1 MGKSLDLQKDEMD
14 VTALSFAAWD
24 FFPAPA
30 CKVPPRS
37 LSSGFIYPKPKALL
51 CPEDGLS
58 VAVGP
63 PLKLGS
69 VFRLRR
75 FNFLTSYLLT

>member
-14 VTALSFAAWD
+14 VTALSFVAWD

-37 LSSGFIYPKPKALL
+37 LSSAFTYPKPKDM

-63 PLKLGS
+63 PFKLGS
-69 VFRLRR
+69 VFRLWH